1 MLHRHVKILMFDLYD
16 MFDRVGI
23 FVEIF
28 MPYYLSMFA
37 CVVDYQF
44 MVFVSLFLAYCY
56 RLVYG
61 QGLLLS

>member
-16 MFDRVGI
+16 MFERNGV

-44 MVFVSLFLAYCY
+44 MVLIALFLAYCY
-56 RLVYG
+56 
-61 QGLLLS
+61 